1 MNVTN
6 CAYER
11 AEIDTEMELAGKDA
25 FQAKADKESL
35 IIRAL
40 SKLTDSIEKLSC
52 NINVLT
58 TRITHIEKDITC
70 LKENHTKEITENG
83 SDWHAQN
90 AKFMD
95 SVQEINDIV
104 LNEKRANMVK
114 EKCQNIKQN
123 ISLIWQETLN
133 TRKQACWNSIH
144 NYEKANLYEEWSKKS
159 PNFIPLKYR
168 PKRIENE
175 LPEITSRR
183 ISEAKLKYRNDID
196 NMRTYAQRHID
207 KTEEMDDRIAL
218 LIENSSEKEEERN
231 MLNDWWSNDA
241 ERNSTISLQLWQKR
255 KKFLVFK
262 KNEEELNGNQ
272 QLTDRPWQKTIK
284 ARCFNKTKETA
295 KNTCN

>member
-1 MNVTN
+1 MNNTKSP
-6 CAYER
+6 CDR
-11 AEIDTEMELAGKDA
+11 TETGPEKELAAQDA
-25 FQAKADKESL
+25 FHEKVDKESL

-40 SKLTDSIEKLSC
+40 SKLTDSIDKLSS

-58 TRITHIEKDITC
+58 TRISHIESDITC
-70 LKENHTKEITENG
+70 LKEHHKKEENG
-83 SDWHAQN
+83 SDWYTQN
-90 AKFMD
+90 AKYMD
-95 SVQEINDIV
+95 RVQELNDVV
-104 LNEKRANMVK
+104 LHEKRKNMVK
-114 EKCQNIKQN
+114 ENCQKIKQN
-123 ISLIWQETLN
+123 LSLIWQETLN
-133 TRKQACWNSIH
+133 TRKQACWNSIQ
-144 NYEKANLYEEWSKKS
+144 NYEKANLYEEWTNKS

-175 LPEITSRR
+175 LPEVTRRR

-218 LIENSSEKEEERN
+218 LIEKSSEKEEERN
-231 MLNDWWSNDA
+231 MLNDWWSNDV

-284 ARCFNKTKETA
+284 SRYLVKNKR
-295 KNTCN
+295 NF